1 MGQLKKN
8 ENNREREKIR
18 SIICVGEIKSKLMKY
33 LSISAQTHNTNTQNR
48 VT

>member
-1 MGQLKKN
+1 MKTT
-8 ENNREREKIR
+8 EREKIR